1 MASTSVKPW
10 VLIMMAGDS
19 IEPRVLIMMAGT
31 TVEPWI
37 LLTMMAS
44 TSVEPGILNYLAYK
58 LPLVMRMTGT
68 GVIRSCGWHQIK
80 LMLMENNLV
89 RKKIFI

>member
-19 IEPRVLIMMAGT
+19 IEPRVLIIMMAGT

-44 TSVEPGILNYLAYK
+44 TSVEPGILNDLAYK
-58 LPLVMRMTGT
+58 LPLVVMRFTGT
-68 GVIRSCGWHQIK
+68 GVVRSCGWQQIK
-80 LMLMENNLV
+80 LMLMEYNLG
-89 RKKIFI
+89 